1 MPTVTRLEAVGSR
14 GDRVRVHLDGEPLCR
29 VDADVVARLELEAG
43 TELTEDRVR
52 ELLHEGRAR
61 EALDR
66 AFSYLSHRSRSRF
79 EVERHLRSKG
89 FERPAVEAALE
100 RCEELGY
107 LDDRA
112 FAAGWVRDRIRLKPR
127 GRFRLRME
135 LKEKGV
141 SEADAEAAIDRAFR
155 EAGVDERELLERAAR
170 KRWEARRSDDPRTLK
185 RRLAGYLKRRG
196 FRSADVWEVVHE
208 LLEEIEDGP
217 GGTVHG

>member
-14 GDRVRVHLDGEPLCR
+14 AGRVRVHLDGEPLCR
-29 VDADVVARLELEAG
+29 LDPEAVERLGLEVGAELPD
-43 TELTEDRVR
+43 DRVR
-52 ELLHEGRAR
+52 EVLHEGRAR

-66 AFSYLSHRSRSRF
+66 AFGYLSHRSRSRF

-89 FERPAVEAALE
+89 FEPPAVEAALE
-100 RCEELGY
+100 RCAELGY

-127 GRFRLRME
+127 GRFRLLME

-141 SEADAEAAIDRAFR
+141 SEVDAEAAIDRAFR
-155 EAGVDERELLERAAR
+155 EEGVEERELLERAAR
-170 KRWEARRSDDPRTLK
+170 KRWASRRSDDPDTVK

-196 FRSADVWEVVHE
+196 FRGSDVWDVVHRLVEE
-208 LLEEIEDGP
+208 LDG
-217 GGTVHG
+217 G

>member
-14 GDRVRVHLDGEPLCR
+14 GDRVRVHLDGEPVCR
-29 VDADVVARLELEAG
+29 VAADVVDRLELRAG
-43 TELTEDRVR
+43 VELDEERVR
-52 ELLHEGRAR
+52 ELLREGRAR

-66 AFSYLSHRSRSRF
+66 AFGYLSHRPRSRF

-89 FERPAVEAALE
+89 FEAAAVEAALE
-100 RCEELGY
+100 RCGELGY

-141 SEADAEAAIDRAFR
+141 SEADARAGIGRAFR
-155 EAGVDERELLERAAR
+155 EEGVDERELLERAAR
-170 KRWEARRSDDPRTLK
+170 KRWEARRSDDPETVK
-185 RRLAGYLKRRG
+185 RRLAGYLQRRG
-196 FRSADVWEVVHE
+196 FRSADVWEVVHG
-208 LLEEIEDGP
+208 LLEELDRN
-217 GGTVHG
+217 

>member
-1 MPTVTRLEAVGSR
+1 MPTVTRLEEVGSR

-29 VDADVVARLELEAG
+29 VGADVVRRLELAVG
-43 TELTEDRVR
+43 VELPEERVR
-52 ELLHEGRAR
+52 ELLREGRAR

-66 AFSYLSHRSRSRF
+66 AFGYLSHRARSRF

-89 FERPAVEAALE
+89 FERPAVEAALR

-107 LDDRA
+107 LDDRD

-141 SEADAEAAIDRAFR
+141 SEADADAAIDRAFR
-155 EAGVDERELLERAAR
+155 EEGVDERQLLERAAR
-170 KRWEARRSDDPRTLK
+170 KRWEARRSDDPRTVK

-196 FRSADVWEVVHE
+196 FRSADVWDVVHRLLDE
-208 LLEEIEDGP
+208 LEDG
-217 GGTVHG
+217 

>member
-1 MPTVTRLEAVGSR
+1 MPTVTRLESVGSR
-14 GDRVRVHLDGEPLCR
+14 GDRVRVHVDGEPVCR
-29 VDADVVARLELEAG
+29 VDAEVVERLQLASG

-52 ELLHEGRAR
+52 ELVREGRAR

-89 FERPAVEAALE
+89 FERPAVEAALT
-100 RCEELGY
+100 RCEELDY
-107 LDDRA
+107 LDDQA

-127 GRFRLRME
+127 GRFRLLME

-141 SEADAEAAIDRAFR
+141 SEADAEAGIDRAFR
-155 EAGVDERELLERAAR
+155 EENVSERELLERAAR
-170 KRWEARRSDDPRTLK
+170 KRWEARRSDDPQTVK

-196 FRSADVWEVVHE
+196 FRSAHVWEVVQG
-208 LLEEIEDGP
+208 LMEEMDGDP
-217 GGTVHG
+217 GV